1 MTTDDYMIVIL
12 VIIGT
17 VVLANLILYLTAIK
31 TYTLT
36 MKALMTRYD
45 EILNLYKV
53 IYSMYFNVTMV
64 YLKEAARY
72 GIIPSMPQLA
82 APKLPPPPVQLSI
95 GMPSISIAMPPWP
108 PAPTTTG

>member
-1 MTTDDYMIVIL
+1 MDTDYMLVVL
-12 VIIGT
+12 VIMGT
-17 VVLANLILYLTAIK
+17 VVLANLILYLTALK

-36 MKALMTRYD
+36 MQALMSRYD
-45 EILNLYKV
+45 EILNLYRT

-72 GIIPSMPQLA
+72 GIIPSMPQMA
-82 APKLPPPPVQLSI
+82 VPNLPPPPVQLSM

-108 PAPTTTG
+108 PTG